1 MFSFDGFDDIQSCV
15 CVAALSNVYTDV
27 GSSLDEIRS
36 ALEEDE
42 AGEKSLMEVVGQKG
56 LLARSAVLQEIQK
69 ELKKYEAAHQ
79 AASNTNTEL
88 HRAMNQHI
96 PNLRLLQ
103 GSVEELRKSLPQPQL
118 NQGKSVFY
126 RCTCTLNDIE
136 VICVHSLCAFF

>member
-1 MFSFDGFDDIQSCV
+1 MTSNHV

-27 GSSLDEIRS
+27 GSSLDEVRS

-42 AGEKSLMEVVGQKG
+42 AGEKSLMEVVGQNG
-56 LLARSAVLQEIQK
+56 LPARSAVLQEIQK

-79 AASNTNTEL
+79 TASNTNTEL

-118 NQGKSVFY
+118 SQGKSVFY
-126 RCTCTLNDIE
+126 RCTLKDIE
-136 VICVHSLCAFF
+136 FICPEFIHYP

>member
-1 MFSFDGFDDIQSCV
+1 MIILNKCELMTYNYV

-27 GSSLDEIRS
+27 GSSLDEVRS

-42 AGEKSLMEVVGQKG
+42 AGEKSLMEVVGRKG
-56 LLARSAVLQEIQK
+56 LPTRPSVFQDIQK

-88 HRAMNQHI
+88 HKAMNQHI

-103 GSVEELRKSLPQPQL
+103 GSIEELRKSLPQPEL
-118 NQGKSVFY
+118 SQGKSV
-126 RCTCTLNDIE
+126 
-136 VICVHSLCAFF
+136 S